1 MIRSLLV
8 VVALVLVLFGVAN
21 IAYVEYRQPIAKV
34 EVHGEHYFISRTELR
49 ELIESHLVNETYWS
63 VSLSGLSEV
72 IERDSWI
79 AKATV
84 SRNSDNVIEIHIRE
98 EQPLARWNDKQLV
111 GQAGNLYDSK
121 GKGGSV
127 EIPQLKGPDGLFDQL
142 MSEYQLFND
151 VFRSK
156 GVSII
161 NLVASDDGQRYLRL
175 NTGVDIM
182 LGSNNIEDNILRFN
196 VLWNTLSKEQRQN
209 MTRVDMRYDNAA
221 AITWRKINKIN

>member
-1 MIRSLLV
+1 MIRGLLV
-8 VVALVLVLFGVAN
+8 GVALILVLFGVAN
-21 IAYVEYRQPIAKV
+21 IGYVEYQQKITKV
-34 EVHGEHYFISRTELR
+34 EVHGEHYYLTREELR
-49 ELIESHLVNETYWS
+49 TLISEELDGETYWS
-63 VSLSGLSEV
+63 LSLGELSTSLMK
-72 IERDSWI
+72 DSWI

-84 SRNSDNVIEIHIRE
+84 SRKSDYVLSVQIRE
-98 EQPLARWNDKQLV
+98 EQPLARWNDTQMV
-111 GQAGNLYDSK
+111 GQAGNLFSAEDK
-121 GKGGSV
+121 AKTV
-127 EIPQLKGPDGLFDQL
+127 EIPQLTGPEGLFDQL

-175 NTGVDIM
+175 NNGIDIM

-196 VLWNTLSKEQRQN
+196 VLWNTLSKEQKQN